1 MPIRPKNM
9 PDDMPAELMAAADE
23 RDAMVDEQLDG
34 IIPAADSP
42 YNVKV
47 LTSMAEAVQAIASLM
62 GIDVEVEQYNE
73 ATTRLDDDVARF
85 LFMASKA
92 AEDYGKPFPVK
103 LEDIKGDNELTSITA
118 HMKMLAADED
128 FKKFLQGEAEPEGA
142 EVEVTVEAGPRD
154 DAEDLF
160 MSRMR

>member
-1 MPIRPKNM
+1 MPIRPRNM
-9 PDDMPAELMAAADE
+9 PDDMPEELMAAADE

-47 LTSMAEAVQAIASLM
+47 LSAMADAVQAIASLM
-62 GIDVEVEQYNE
+62 GIEVEIEQYNE

-92 AEDYGKPFPVK
+92 AEDFGKPFPVS
-103 LEDIKGDNELTSITA
+103 L
-118 HMKMLAADED
+118 
-128 FKKFLQGEAEPEGA
+128 
-142 EVEVTVEAGPRD
+142 
-154 DAEDLF
+154 
-160 MSRMR
+160 